1 MEDAAALERGNA
13 VRAAY
18 RLPGARHARRRGVA
32 RARQRPLEAFVD
44 VNPVSHLMTAERHLM
59 TGTVMTGE
67 IGIVPTWRQR

>member
-1 MEDAAALERGNA
+1 
-13 VRAAY
+13 
-18 RLPGARHARRRGVA
+18 VA

-67 IGIVPTWRQR
+67 IGIVPR